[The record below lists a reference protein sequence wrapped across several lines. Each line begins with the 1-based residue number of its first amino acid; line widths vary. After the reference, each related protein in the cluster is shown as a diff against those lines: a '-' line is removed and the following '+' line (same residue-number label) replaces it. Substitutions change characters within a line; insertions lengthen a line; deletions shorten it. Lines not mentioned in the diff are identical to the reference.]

1 MKIDKEK
8 VQEWFHDKWEDFAYW
23 WRWNH
28 DWFLVVVGII
38 IFGISLAIFVC
49 HVEAELDREYD
60 YEIRYGQK
68 GYLRCN
74 EEDITREGSTLI
86 IKLGDRTYV
95 LTTYTLED
103 NRHIK

>member
-8 VQEWFHDKWEDFAYW
+8 VKERIHDKLEDFTDW
-23 WRWNH
+23 WKWNH
-28 DWFLVVVGII
+28 DWFLTIVGII
-38 IFGISLAIFVC
+38 IFGILFATFVSY
-49 HVEAELDREYD
+49 VEAEADRNYD
-60 YEIRYGQK
+60 YEIRYEK
-68 GYLRCN
+68 NGYLRCN

-86 IKLGDRTYV
+86 IKQGDKTYV

>member
-8 VQEWFHDKWEDFAYW
+8 VKEWFHDRWEDFAYW

-28 DWFLVVVGII
+28 DWVLVVVGFI
-38 IFGISLAIFVC
+38 IFGISLAMFGLY
-49 HVEAELDREYD
+49 VEAELDRKYD
-60 YEIRYGQK
+60 YEIHYGQK
-68 GYLRCN
+68 GCLRCN

-86 IKLGDRTYV
+86 IKQGETTYV
-95 LTTYTLED
+95 LTNYTLED

>member
-8 VQEWFHDKWEDFAYW
+8 VKKWFEGRWEDFTHWWYW
-23 WRWNH
+23 NN
-28 DWFLVVVGII
+28 DWFLFVIGII
-38 IFGISLAIFVC
+38 IFGTLLVMLVSYVDA
-49 HVEAELDREYD
+49 EADRTYD
-60 YEIRYGQK
+60 YEIRYGDN

-86 IKLGDRTYV
+86 IKRGDKTYV

-103 NRHIK
+103 NRNNK